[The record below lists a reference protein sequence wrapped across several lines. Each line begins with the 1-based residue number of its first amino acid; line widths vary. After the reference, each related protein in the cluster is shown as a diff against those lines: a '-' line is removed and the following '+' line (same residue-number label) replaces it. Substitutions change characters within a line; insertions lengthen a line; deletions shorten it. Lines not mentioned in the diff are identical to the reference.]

1 MRKAVIALAALAVLW
16 APAAS
21 RAEEQDLNLKL
32 GVGLGYSIPFGDA
45 SKGEKLSDVAAG
57 EVPVELELSYR
68 FTHAISAGV
77 YGGYGFGLVS
87 SSSVEGVKASDVIDS
102 ITTWRFGVQGE
113 YEFQKL
119 GPAIPYAGLRV
130 GYVTESVK
138 QKNGGGTSSASGW
151 EYLTVLAGAD
161 FEVAKELAVG
171 PFASF
176 AFGQYTTAKSADGS
190 SASIPSSDQTMHEWL
205 TIGVRGAFGF

>member
-1 MRKAVIALAALAVLW
+1 MRKAVIALAALTALS

-21 RAEEQDLNLKL
+21 RAEEQGLNLRL

-45 SKGEKLSDVAAG
+45 RKGEKLADVAAG
-57 EVPVELELSYR
+57 EVPLELEVSYR

-77 YGGYGFGLVS
+77 YGGYGYGLVS
-87 SSSVEGVKASDVIDS
+87 SSTVNGVRASDEIDS
-102 ITTWRFGVQGE
+102 ISTWRLGVQGE
-113 YEFQKL
+113 YEFGKI
-119 GPAIPYAGLRV
+119 GPALPYAGLRV
-130 GYVTESVK
+130 GYVTESVS
-138 QKNGGGTSSASGW
+138 QKNGGGTATASGW

-161 FEVAKELAVG
+161 FEVSKGLAVG

-176 AFGQYTTAKSADGS
+176 ALGQYTTQKPAGGS
-190 SASIPSSDQTMHEWL
+190 SASIPSDEQAMHQWL

>member
-1 MRKAVIALAALAVLW
+1 MRKAVIALAALAVLS

-21 RAEEQDLNLKL
+21 RAEEQGLNLKL
-32 GVGLGYSIPFGDA
+32 GVGLGYSIPFGDE
-45 SKGEKLSDVAAG
+45 SKGVKLSDVAAG

-68 FTHAISAGV
+68 ITHAISAGV

-87 SSSVEGVKASDVIDS
+87 SSMVDGVKASDAIDS
-102 ITTWRFGVQGE
+102 ITTWRFGIQGE
-113 YEFQKL
+113 YEFEKL

-130 GYVTESVK
+130 GYVTESLK
-138 QKNGGGTSSASGW
+138 EKSGGATSSVSGW
-151 EYLTVLAGAD
+151 EYFTILAGAD

-176 AFGQYTTAKSADGS
+176 ALGQYTTRQATGVS
-190 SASIPSSDQTMHEWL
+190 SESIPSADRAMHQWL